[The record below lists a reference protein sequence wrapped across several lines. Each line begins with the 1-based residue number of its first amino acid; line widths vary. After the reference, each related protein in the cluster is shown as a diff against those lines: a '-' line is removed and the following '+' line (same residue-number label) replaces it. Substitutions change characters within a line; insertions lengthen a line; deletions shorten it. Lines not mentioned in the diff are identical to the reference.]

1 MLTRSLAPT
10 SSIVSWQTHTHPSPS
25 QLLCTAYVGRPV
37 VLPPGKPSV
46 RIGID
51 ELRGNDRLRSLLS
64 DLLLR
69 KAEERS
75 SAATVIRSSY
85 FNTSLVVD
93 LQRAGHVVEFERKKA
108 ALDQFIQ
115 AIRDPVGR
123 FSVRVRREQIVGDGT
138 STEIVINE

>member
-1 MLTRSLAPT
+1 M
-10 SSIVSWQTHTHPSPS
+10 
-25 QLLCTAYVGRPV
+25 

-138 STEIVINE
+138 STEIVNE